1 LHAGHS
7 FLTISLD
14 IVLALF
20 AQERHLILLGEFLEV
35 FLLQSQHIISP
46 NDLEGRID
54 ISYFLFQTLYY

>member
-46 NDLEGRID
+46 NDLKGRID
-54 ISYFLFQTLYY
+54 IS